1 MTVPHLNEQVALLDY
16 AVRLSN
22 LTMNYRE
29 DLQPEPANYSV
40 AGFELHLHRHFL
52 PLMLNYYL
60 PTSLFV
66 CSSWISFLIPPDAI
80 PGRMAL
86 LITLLLCLVNILVQV
101 VSHSP
106 SSDFLTPISIWLM
119 VCVSF
124 VIFALLQ
131 YGCLLLWNYICL
143 NVSPNR
149 KKAQQKVDLASL
161 LVSTITFGILNFMFW
176 YFF

>member
-1 MTVPHLNEQVALLDY
+1 MVIFKTKFMTVPHLNEQVALLDY

-66 CSSWISFLIPPDAI
+66 CSSWISFLIPPSKNNN
-80 PGRMAL
+80 GQLRCNFK
-86 LITLLLCLVNILVQV
+86 ITLV
-101 VSHSP
+101 V
-106 SSDFLTPISIWLM
+106 DI
-119 VCVSF
+119 
-124 VIFALLQ
+124 LLQ
-131 YGCLLLWNYICL
+131 
-143 NVSPNR
+143 
-149 KKAQQKVDLASL
+149 K
-161 LVSTITFGILNFMFW
+161 
-176 YFF
+176 